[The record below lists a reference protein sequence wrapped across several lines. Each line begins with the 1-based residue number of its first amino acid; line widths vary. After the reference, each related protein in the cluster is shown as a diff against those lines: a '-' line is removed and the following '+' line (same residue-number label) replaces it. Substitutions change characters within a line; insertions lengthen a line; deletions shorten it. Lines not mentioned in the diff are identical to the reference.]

1 MTLHIWFKLI
11 KMKEKQVVNINHIN
25 KLFLHNYLC
34 KMNKEM
40 KSTLNS
46 INFFNI
52 NFQVDLCMFHKF
64 NIQLM

>member
-1 MTLHIWFKLI
+1 M
-11 KMKEKQVVNINHIN
+11 VNINYKN

-40 KSTLNS
+40 KNTLNS
-46 INFFNI
+46 INFYNI